1 MQKSNLLLIN
11 SLDIPYFE
19 SLEEFSR
26 IIGLSTKLIFLLT
39 NKSENY
45 YSFKEIPKKNGT
57 KRKIAIPSYTLK
69 ITQRWILKN
78 ILNKIRPSDYA
89 MAFRKSSNNNKF
101 DIKKNAYYHSD
112 SLYGL
117 SIDLSDFF
125 PSITAAKV
133 FSVFKGIGYNNTASA
148 ILTNLCT
155 LESKL
160 PQGAVC
166 SPALS
171 NLICMRLDRRLFGL
185 CSKRG
190 ILYTRY
196 ADDMYKL
203 HYHTPKNKH
212 LITGVVISHSN
223 DTSELK
229 ASKEFKRK
237 IRAEIFRCIMTGN
250 YDNAAHI
257 KGEIAY
263 VCFIQSENIQDYK
276 QSIIQYINR
285 TSKKIEYFCELVDAY
300 NENFFYDE
308 QEPLVFLDINKLE
321 VDCPENDTENYDQ
334 YLFETIEAIFQY
346 RKEYIKNNNLTD
358 ICKYQNWPKIITE
371 NEFDASS
378 EETPF

>member
-1 MQKSNLLLIN
+1 
-11 SLDIPYFE
+11 
-19 SLEEFSR
+19 
-26 IIGLSTKLIFLLT
+26 
-39 NKSENY
+39 
-45 YSFKEIPKKNGT
+45 
-57 KRKIAIPSYTLK
+57 
-69 ITQRWILKN
+69 
-78 ILNKIRPSDYA
+78 
-89 MAFRKSSNNNKF
+89 
-101 DIKKNAYYHSD
+101 
-112 SLYGL
+112 
-117 SIDLSDFF
+117 
-125 PSITAAKV
+125 
-133 FSVFKGIGYNNTASA
+133 
-148 ILTNLCT
+148 
-155 LESKL
+155 
-160 PQGAVC
+160 
-166 SPALS
+166 
-171 NLICMRLDRRLFGL
+171 
-185 CSKRG
+185 
-190 ILYTRY
+190 
-196 ADDMYKL
+196 
-203 HYHTPKNKH
+203 
-212 LITGVVISHSN
+212 
-223 DTSELK
+223 
-229 ASKEFKRK
+229 
-237 IRAEIFRCIMTGN
+237 MTGN